1 MLVIA
6 LARRDGVRV
15 STRSILRLGAVLAPV
30 LVLLTTLTAAA
41 TFAIAR

>member
-1 MLVIA
+1 MHLP
-6 LARRDGVRV
+6 
-15 STRSILRLGAVLAPV
+15 SLRNTNRGLGAVLAPV